1 MGRPDDDY
9 RDVRTGSGD
18 DGLRHELVVQ
28 RLGHGAEPQR
38 REARVRPSRVGT
50 VLNEQVDL
58 AAGLQLQWHAEL
70 RRLRQR
76 LHRVATILGFG
87 LRERSAV
94 DQHSQHADARDPQ
107 HMRTVDAWAVAR
119 THHDLGVWKV
129 HGRGQV
135 VPPGE
140 DAGWETRIAHD
151 RAVGGT
157 NLHTHAGL
165 TAHRI
170 MKTSV
175 LRGGDGRAG
184 YAPLMH
190 ADVRVKRFAHRVREA
205 FAGDREHANATST
218 LPLRLDR
225 IRADERDA
233 FDAAAAHRQQPTGVA
248 EQDER
253 SRRELAQ

>member
-18 DGLRHELVVQ
+18 DGLRHELVVLL
-28 RLGHGAEPQR
+28 LGRDAEPQR
-38 REARVRPSRVGT
+38 REARVRPSCVGT
-50 VLNEQVDL
+50 MLDEQVDL
-58 AAGLQLQWHAEL
+58 APGLQLQWHAQL
-70 RRLRQR
+70 RRLRQS
-76 LHRVATILGFG
+76 LHRVATNLSFG

-119 THHDLGVWKV
+119 THHDLGVWEV
-129 HGRGQV
+129 HGRRQV

-165 TAHRI
+165 ATDRI
-170 MKTSV
+170 MNTDA
-175 LRGGDGRAG
+175 LRAG
-184 YAPLMH
+184 DVLAGYEPPL
-190 ADVRVKRFAHRVREA
+190 
-205 FAGDREHANATST
+205 
-218 LPLRLDR
+218 P
-225 IRADERDA
+225 
-233 FDAAAAHRQQPTGVA
+233 
-248 EQDER
+248 
-253 SRRELAQ
+253 